1 MNSAAG
7 PSEVKNPKTDMTQA
21 EMKEFIR
28 NHFEEF
34 VNQKNLR
41 IGEINFA
48 PNFVDHGTDVPA
60 GLPPG
65 PAGAIQYVGA
75 ALKKVPDLRVTIED
89 LIAEDDK
96 VVVRNHWM
104 GTDAASKQRLEF
116 SGIVIWR
123 IANRQI
129 VERWA
134 YLESPHPA
142 RG

>member
-1 MNSAAG
+1 MSASAERL
-7 PSEVKNPKTDMTQA
+7 EVKNPKTDMTHA

-34 VNQKNLR
+34 VNRKNLP
-41 IGEINFA
+41 IGEVNFA
-48 PNFVDHGTDVPA
+48 PGFVDHGADGPP

-75 ALKKVPDLRVTIED
+75 ALKKVPDLRVSIED
-89 LIAEDDK
+89 LIAEDDRA
-96 VVVRNHWM
+96 VVRNRWT
-104 GTDAASKQRLEF
+104 GTGGASKQRLEF

-134 YLESPHPA
+134 
-142 RG
+142 